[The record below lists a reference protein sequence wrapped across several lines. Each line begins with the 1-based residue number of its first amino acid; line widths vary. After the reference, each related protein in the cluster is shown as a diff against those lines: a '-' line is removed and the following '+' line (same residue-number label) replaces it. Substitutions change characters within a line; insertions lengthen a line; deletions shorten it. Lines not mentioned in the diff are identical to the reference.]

1 MSNTQI
7 DTLLQL
13 TLPRSESTSPNRA
26 RDDNSPFDQL
36 FQQASGVKPASSSA
50 ANSSPTSSSQSSNTN
65 SERRRDSQD
74 SASSSPPTAPAA
86 TSAEEQRDTES
97 SDENDETYA
106 EDSHGA
112 DVVVATVPTAPSVA
126 EDKSNAPDE
135 TATEEAAAVDG
146 AKVPTKKPHGKSNV
160 QAKSGDANDAALPDP
175 TAVAAEEA
183 AAESES
189 LQALAQAA
197 AEELR
202 PAEASADDAA
212 VESARATNES
222 AAVEAA
228 ADVLP
233 NADEQGDAEGNV
245 SDKDLSDKLR
255 GDSAERDAP
264 QAVEDLPATET
275 NDASSNQS
283 VDGEPTAVAAMEAQ
297 SAESSQVAREETATA
312 EGEVSRDD
320 SNASNSKRETAPSTQ
335 VQPAPASR
343 PVAAIPP
350 AVVTPAAAANAA
362 VKGDGAT
369 NKDSGPRQIGSGPKE
384 GVLATFAR
392 FERTGALASR
402 GPQQAGEG
410 RDVPHVDPAKFVSR
424 VARAIQTAQDRGTPL
439 LLRLNPPELG
449 SLKLE
454 MSVQHGTL
462 SASVEADNQAAKQLL
477 LENLPALRERLAD
490 QNIRIERFDVDVRRD
505 GDGREQPKF
514 NLQQQQHESNQGRQS
529 HRLDGPHGRGG
540 EVIADAVT
548 IVPHSIT
555 TTTINVVA

>member
-13 TLPRSESTSPNRA
+13 TMPRTESTSPNRA
-26 RDDNSPFDQL
+26 RDENSPFDQL

-50 ANSSPTSSSQSSNTN
+50 ANSPPTSSSQSSNTN

-86 TSAEEQRDTES
+86 TSEEKPRDTES
-97 SDENDETYA
+97 SDENDETFA

-112 DVVVATVPTAPSVA
+112 DVAVAAVPTAPSVA

-146 AKVPTKKPHGKSNV
+146 AKVPTKKPHGKPNV
-160 QAKSGDANDAALPDP
+160 QAQSGDANDAALPDP

-189 LQALAQAA
+189 LQASAQAA

-202 PAEASADDAA
+202 PAEATADGIV
-212 VESARATNES
+212 VESAKATNES
-222 AAVEAA
+222 AAVDPAT
-228 ADVLP
+228 DVLP
-233 NADEQGDAEGNV
+233 TVDEQVAAEV
-245 SDKDLSDKLR
+245 EASPTDTSDNSR
-255 GDSAERDAP
+255 TESAERNASEVTDEVP
-264 QAVEDLPATET
+264 ITET
-275 NDASSNQS
+275 NDAASNQP
-283 VDGEPTAVAAMEAQ
+283 VDVEPTTAAAKEAQ
-297 SAESSQVAREETATA
+297 LAESSQVAREEAPAA
-312 EGEVSRDD
+312 EGEASSDD

-343 PVAAIPP
+343 TVAAIAP
-350 AVVTPAAAANAA
+350 AVAAPAAVANAT
-362 VKGDGAT
+362 VQGDGAT
-369 NKDSGPRQIGSGPKE
+369 NKDLGPRQIGSAPKE

-392 FERTGALASR
+392 FERTGALAGR
-402 GPQQAGEG
+402 GPHHAGEG
-410 RDVPHVDPAKFVSR
+410 RDAPQVDPAKFVSR

-454 MSVQHGTL
+454 MSVQQGTL

-514 NLQQQQHESNQGRQS
+514 NLQQQQHESNQGRPS
-529 HRLDGPHGRGG
+529 HRVDGPHGRGG
-540 EVIADAVT
+540 EAIADAVT